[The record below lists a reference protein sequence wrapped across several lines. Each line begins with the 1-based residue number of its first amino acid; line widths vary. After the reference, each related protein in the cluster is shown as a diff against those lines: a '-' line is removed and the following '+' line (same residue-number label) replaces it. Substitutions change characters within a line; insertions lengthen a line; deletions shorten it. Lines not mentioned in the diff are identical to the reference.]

1 MKNENEKQVKII
13 NARICFPVF
22 KVDAEGNIIE
32 EEDMNEE
39 DRKDQK

>member
-1 MKNENEKQVKII
+1 MKNEKVI

-32 EEDMNEE
+32 EEDVNEE
-39 DRKDQK
+39 DSEREE

>member
-1 MKNENEKQVKII
+1 MKNEKVI

-32 EEDMNEE
+32 EEDVNEE
-39 DRKDQK
+39 DRKDQE

>member
-1 MKNENEKQVKII
+1 MKNEKVI

-22 KVDAEGNIIE
+22 KVDTEGNIIE
-32 EEDMNEE
+32 EEDVNEE